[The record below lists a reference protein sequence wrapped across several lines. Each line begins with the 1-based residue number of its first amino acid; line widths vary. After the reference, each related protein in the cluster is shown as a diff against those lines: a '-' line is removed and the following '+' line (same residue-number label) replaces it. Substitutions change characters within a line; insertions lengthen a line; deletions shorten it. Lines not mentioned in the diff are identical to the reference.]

1 MRLRARVIW
10 SSGAGGA
17 GSASMGLALTQPEPT
32 LKRAYAEFVE
42 IYEELE
48 LAEGIHRRLGC
59 PVLDI
64 TELSIEETAARIV
77 RLVTQRRAHVAS

>member
-1 MRLRARVIW
+1 MR
-10 SSGAGGA
+10 
-17 GSASMGLALTQPEPT
+17 AS
-32 LKRAYAEFVE
+32 KRAYAEVAE
-42 IYEELE
+42 IHDELE
-48 LAEGIHRRLGC
+48 QASAVHRRLGC